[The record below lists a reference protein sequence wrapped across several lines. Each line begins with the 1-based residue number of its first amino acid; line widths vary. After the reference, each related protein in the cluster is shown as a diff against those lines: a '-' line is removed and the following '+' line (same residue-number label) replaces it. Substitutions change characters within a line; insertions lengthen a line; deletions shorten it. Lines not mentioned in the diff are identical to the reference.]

1 MEVTRTET
9 REVQVV
15 EDVICDRCGNSLK
28 SDIGNIN
35 GAVISGGGGYD
46 STHFPDMHSFK
57 SDAIWYD
64 PNDLLR
70 ETEYVDVLLNPDNPK
85 VHEVDISFLPKDA

>member
-35 GAVISGGGGYD
+35 GAVIAGGGGYD
-46 STHFPDMHSFK
+46 STHFPDMHAFK
-57 SDAIWYD
+57 SDVCEPCCAEWFKTFK
-64 PNDLLR
+64 R
-70 ETEYVDVLLNPDNPK
+70 NPLSMNESAEED
-85 VHEVDISFLPKDA
+85 HW